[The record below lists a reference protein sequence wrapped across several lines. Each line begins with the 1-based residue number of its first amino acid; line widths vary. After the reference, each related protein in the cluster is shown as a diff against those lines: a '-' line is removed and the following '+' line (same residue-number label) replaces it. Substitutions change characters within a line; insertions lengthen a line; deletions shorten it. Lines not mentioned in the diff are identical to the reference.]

1 MARFHVYNLMH
12 TDALALDLQFDL
24 LGELTTRT
32 LAPMLPLQALPK
44 IMRQLNPQFVIN
56 DLPYV
61 MATQFTGAI
70 SVKEIGGVVADLTA
84 DSDRIIAAVDFLF
97 QGF

>member
-24 LGELTTRT
+24 LGELTTRIM
-32 LAPMLPLQALPK
+32 APILPLQALPK

-61 MATQFTGAI
+61 MATQFTSAI

>member
-1 MARFHVYNLMH
+1 
-12 TDALALDLQFDL
+12 
-24 LGELTTRT
+24 
-32 LAPMLPLQALPK
+32 MLPLEALPK

-56 DLPYV
+56 DMPYV

-70 SVKEIGGVVADLTA
+70 SIKEIAGVVADLTA
-84 DSDRIIAAVDFLF
+84 DSDRIVAAVDFLF

>member
-1 MARFHVYNLMH
+1 MARFHVYNLTH
-12 TDALALDLQFDL
+12 SDALALDLQSDL

-32 LAPMLPLQALPK
+32 MAPMLPLEALPK
-44 IMRQLNPQFVIN
+44 VMRQLNPQFVIN
-56 DLPYV
+56 DMPYV

-70 SVKEIGGVVADLTA
+70 SIKEIAGVVADLTA
-84 DSDRIIAAVDFLF
+84 DSDRIVAAVDFLF

>member
-12 TDALALDLQFDL
+12 SDAFALDLQSDL
-24 LGELTTRT
+24 HGELTTRIM
-32 LAPMLPLQALPK
+32 APMLPLEALPK

-56 DLPYV
+56 DVRYV
-61 MATQFTGAI
+61 MATQFIGAV
-70 SVKEIGGVVADLTA
+70 STKEIGVVAADLTS
-84 DSDRIIAAVDFLF
+84 DSDRIVAAVDFLF